1 MCLDCNL
8 SWLCCWLGI
17 AGCNAALEELCLCF
31 DWQKAATLTVW
42 KEKKLQRGVLF
53 PGFNERTQRNWFN
66 LLTWHLPLLFL
77 LTCILFHTVFMYSV
91 WRLSEVKA
99 TVFHL
104 IVDIPEFVCCA
115 LRILLIPQKILHDHY
130 PKVQKLRQKQIWDQK
145 SVAFSMNPALSHTH
159 VYKLT
164 VRLAEWLNICNNPIK
179 GNCIPVK
186 VTEKEM

>member
-1 MCLDCNL
+1 MQR
-8 SWLCCWLGI
+8 WRR
-17 AGCNAALEELCLCF
+17 F
-31 DWQKAATLTVW
+31 VFVLTD
-42 KEKKLQRGVLF
+42 KKLQLWRCGRKKSFRGEFCSKVSMNVHRGTGLKPLNVTF
-53 PGFNERTQRNWFN
+53 TTSLPPHVHLIPHC
-66 LLTWHLPLLFL
+66 LL
-77 LTCILFHTVFMYSV
+77 VYSV

-99 TVFHL
+99 SVFHL

-115 LRILLIPQKILHDHY
+115 LRILLIPPKILHDQH